1 VRALLVDAFD
11 SFAHIIYQYL
21 EVAGVETEVVR
32 SGELTPAEVRD
43 GGHDF
48 VLLGPG
54 PGTPEDSGHVELVT
68 ALAGIKPV
76 LGVCLGHQAIAV
88 AFGGSV
94 GRAARP
100 MHGKTSSIEHDGRGV
115 FAERVPGFAA
125 TRYHSLAV
133 VEGSLPAEIEVS
145 ARAADD
151 GAVMGLRH
159 TSLPIEGV
167 QFHPESV
174 LTEEGLALFRSFIDR
189 VPVAAR
195 S

>member
-1 VRALLVDAFD
+1 MRALLVDAFD

-32 SGELTPAEVRD
+32 SGQLTPAEVRG

-54 PGTPEDSGHVELVT
+54 PGTPEESGHVELVE
-68 ALAGIKPV
+68 ALAGVKPV

-88 AFGGSV
+88 AFGGTV
-94 GRAARP
+94 DRAARP
-100 MHGKTSSIEHDGRGV
+100 MHGKTSPIEHDARGV
-115 FAERVPGFAA
+115 FAGRAPGFAA

-133 VEGSLPAEIEVS
+133 VEGSLPAELEVS

-151 GAVMGLRH
+151 GAVMGIRH

-189 VPVAAR
+189 VPTAVR
-195 S
+195 